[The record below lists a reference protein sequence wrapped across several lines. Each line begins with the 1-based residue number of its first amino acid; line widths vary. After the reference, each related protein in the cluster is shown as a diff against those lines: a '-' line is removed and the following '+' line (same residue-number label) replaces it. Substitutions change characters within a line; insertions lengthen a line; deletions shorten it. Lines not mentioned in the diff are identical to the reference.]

1 MKILTNLRFYV
12 VVATLSFT
20 GLLVNYFNKL
30 DDLEKTKEELLKC
43 QTDKGYIPGGDITTT
58 QIINERDSLLIIVQ
72 EKVQP
77 KEHFDGVTEMIMID
91 YLNDKF
97 LNEDAK
103 KDINFVSKYTHQQRV
118 EIVNK
123 LKKLNETHLDWYTTL
138 EVYRVTNP
146 KEVEEIER
154 IKNHYTE

>member
-1 MKILTNLRFYV
+1 MKILTDLRFYV

-20 GLLVNYFNKL
+20 GLLVHYANNL
-30 DDLEKTKEELLKC
+30 DDLKKTKEELLKC
-43 QTDKGYIPGGDITTT
+43 QTDNGYIPGGDITSV
-58 QIINERDSLLIIVQ
+58 QIINERDSLYKIVQ

-77 KEHFDGVTEMIMID
+77 KEHFDGVTEMIIVD

-97 LNEDAK
+97 LNQDAK
-103 KDINFVSKYTHQQRV
+103 NEINFVSKYTHQQRV

-123 LKKLNETHLDWYTTL
+123 LKKLNETHLDWYTTF

-146 KEVEEIER
+146 KEVEEIEK

>member
-1 MKILTNLRFYV
+1 MTTETKLRGGLAMSLLGLTIMIFFYFQQQDELQRCKSGDGV
-12 VVATLSFT
+12 
-20 GLLVNYFNKL
+20 
-30 DDLEKTKEELLKC
+30 LE
-43 QTDKGYIPGGDITTT
+43 GGDIEKD
-58 QIINERDSLLIIVQ
+58 QLINRVDSLCHIVQ

-77 KEHFDGVTEMIMID
+77 KEHFDGVTEMIIED
-91 YLNDKF
+91 YCNDKF

-103 KDINFVSKYTHQQRV
+103 KDIDFVSKYTHQQRV

-146 KEVEEIER
+146 KEVEEIEK